1 MIRFGAI
8 VSVVAI
14 AIGLLIAGAVSG
26 ELTLVYVSIGL
37 AALALLM
44 LIAGVVIWRDE
55 VFGTT
60 AATQATAT
68 RQATEP
74 ELVAAAVAAATGAAR
89 KPAADQRPGAAR
101 LADDE
106 RQADVGRN
114 RRHGTEG

>member
-1 MIRFGAI
+1 VIRFGAI

-26 ELTLVYVSIGL
+26 QLTLVYVSIGL

-44 LIAGVVIWRDE
+44 LIAGVVIWRDA

-60 AATQATAT
+60 AVTQATAT

-74 ELVAAAVAAATGAAR
+74 ELVAAALAGATGAAT
-89 KPAADQRPGAAR
+89 KPATERQPDAVRSAQAPVPAGAAANGKR
-101 LADDE
+101 GE
-106 RQADVGRN
+106 Q
-114 RRHGTEG
+114 